1 MSERITIELDKTEA
15 QELYAVGEVL
25 MEDTAAMDRLADA
38 GVDQDKLHS
47 TLEKIGRKAFEAE

>member
-47 TLEKIGRKAFEAE
+47 TLEKIGRKAFKTE